1 MDIGEGWHHN
11 HEIFLK
17 EEGRNIKISLWDGKE
32 ISYER
37 GVGDTYS
44 PLFGDLGILRKEED
58 GYFYDMGEKG
68 KYWFNKEGNVVMME
82 GRDGERKDFTYNE
95 KGKLERVDSLNGGS
109 LFYTYNNE
117 GNIIPVEDHTGRKIQ
132 LWYQYGKLVEY
143 INEEGKSY
151 YYGYN
156 ENGKVDSVKTPG
168 GIIGVRNEYDGAD
181 RVVRQIPPDRGIVEF
196 AYDDMERK
204 T

>member
-1 MDIGEGWHHN
+1 M
-11 HEIFLK
+11 
-17 EEGRNIKISLWDGKE
+17 
-32 ISYER
+32 
-37 GVGDTYS
+37 
-44 PLFGDLGILRKEED
+44 
-58 GYFYDMGEKG
+58 
-68 KYWFNKEGNVVMME
+68 
-82 GRDGERKDFTYNE
+82 
-95 KGKLERVDSLNGGS
+95 
-109 LFYTYNNE
+109 
-117 GNIIPVEDHTGRKIQ
+117 
-132 LWYQYGKLVEY
+132 EY